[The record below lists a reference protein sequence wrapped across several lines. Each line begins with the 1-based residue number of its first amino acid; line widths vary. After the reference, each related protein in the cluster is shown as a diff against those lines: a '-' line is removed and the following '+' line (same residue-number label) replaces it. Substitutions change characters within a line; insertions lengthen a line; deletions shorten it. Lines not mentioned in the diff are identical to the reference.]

1 MTPTLRQLRWLPV
14 RRRVGFKM
22 ASLVYQVLSSKVP
35 SYLADDIHLAS
46 KVLLAPSG
54 PLHGE
59 SALSLV
65 FTVVLVTDVLLQLDH
80 VSGTT
85 YLSVCE
91 TRKSAAFRRQLK
103 TFMFQ
108 TDSTVIFFLLR
119 LINTLTYL
127 LTYLLAY
134 LLTYLLQYAP
144 VVIMS
149 EVHKRNQY
157 RPLPA
162 VDSVRSFSSVC
173 SHQLTLARKV
183 LRKRCIS
190 HTNRVLKNFLRTAQH
205 LPVPPARTPPISAPA
220 YSSPPFPSQ
229 GGHPLYPARG
239 PGERCRLSQRVRP
252 PNDYCCTWS

>member
-1 MTPTLRQLRWLPV
+1 MFCCSW
-14 RRRVGFKM
+14 
-22 ASLVYQVLSSKVP
+22 
-35 SYLADDIHLAS
+35 
-46 KVLLAPSG
+46 
-54 PLHGE
+54 
-59 SALSLV
+59 
-65 FTVVLVTDVLLQLDH
+65 
-80 VSGTT
+80 TT
-85 YLSVCE
+85 YLEQLTCQ
-91 TRKSAAFRRQLK
+91 SASLRDKEVSCIQK
-103 TFMFQ
+103 T
-108 TDSTVIFFLLR
+108 TENIHVSDGLYCDFFL
-119 LINTLTYL
+119 IATYKYSYL
-127 LTYLLAY
+127 LTYLLSY

-183 LRKRCIS
+183 LRKRCMS

-205 LPVPPARTPPISAPA
+205 LPVPPARTHPSQPLPTPA
-220 YSSPPFPSQ
+220 LPTLPSIPFPG
-229 GGHPLYPARG
+229 GGHPLYSARG